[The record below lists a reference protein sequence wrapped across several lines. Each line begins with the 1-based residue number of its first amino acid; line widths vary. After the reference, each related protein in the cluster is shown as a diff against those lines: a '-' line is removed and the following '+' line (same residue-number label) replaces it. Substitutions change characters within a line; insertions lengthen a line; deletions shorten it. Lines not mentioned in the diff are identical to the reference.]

1 MTTDSSS
8 QGQHFDDKLL
18 TARGPLVGSLTVP
31 GDKSIGH
38 RSLLIGALCDG
49 AVEVTGLSDGEDNRS
64 SAAVLAAMGVRIER
78 HGGGRATVHGVGLD
92 GLVAPSG
99 PLDCGNSGTT
109 MRLVL
114 GILAGQPF
122 EATLIGD
129 HSLSR
134 RPMKRVLAPLGRM
147 GLTVVSA
154 RDGDYAPLTV
164 RGRRPLTA
172 IHYDS
177 PVASAQI
184 KSAILLAGLW
194 ADGATT
200 VSEPEVSRDHTERM
214 LAYLKDG
221 ARLAAK
227 PIHVPGDLSSAAFML
242 GAALMVEGSEVTVRD
257 VGVNPTR
264 VGFLEVLHAM
274 GVEVERGSPIEK
286 NGEPLADLRVRHGRL
301 RGTTIAGELTVKAI
315 DELPLIATLASFAEG
330 ATVIRDAKELRV
342 KESDRI
348 AQTARMLRSFG
359 VAVDEHEDG
368 LTVHGEPGRTLRPG
382 DIDADGDH
390 RIAMCASLLAIQ
402 APGSVIRGAA
412 TIATS
417 FPSFH
422 ACLRQLGAS

>member
-1 MTTDSSS
+1 MMTETIFEGS
-8 QGQHFDDKLL
+8 QGEPTLL
-18 TARGPLVGSLTVP
+18 SARGPLTGTLTVP
-31 GDKSIGH
+31 GDKSVGH

-49 AVEVTGLSDGEDNRS
+49 PVAVTGLSDGEDNRS
-64 SAAVLAAMGVRIER
+64 SAAVLSAMGVRIER
-78 HGGGRATVHGVGLD
+78 HGQGRATVHGVGLD
-92 GLVAPSG
+92 GLSAPSG

-122 EATLIGD
+122 EATLVGD

-134 RPMKRVLAPLGRM
+134 RPMKRVLAPLAKM
-147 GLTVVSA
+147 GLTVLSA
-154 RDGDYAPLTV
+154 RDNDYAPLTV
-164 RGRRPLTA
+164 RGKRPLTA

-194 ADGATT
+194 ADGVTT

-214 LAYLKDG
+214 LAYLKEG

-242 GAALMVEGSEVTVRD
+242 GAALMVEGSDVTVRD

-264 VGFLEVLHAM
+264 VGFLEVLAGM

-286 NGEPLADLRVRHGRL
+286 NGEPLADLRVRHGHL
-301 RGTTIAGELTVKAI
+301 RGTRISGELTVKAI
-315 DELPLIATLASFAEG
+315 DELPLIATLASFADGLTE
-330 ATVIRDAKELRV
+330 IRDAKELRV

-359 VAVDEHEDG
+359 VTVDEHEDG
-368 LTVHGEPGRTLRPG
+368 LTVHGQPGRTLTPG

-390 RIAMCASLLAIQ
+390 RIAMCASLLALQ

>member
-1 MTTDSSS
+1 MTGLSTPDVSPTP
-8 QGQHFDDKLL
+8 LV
-18 TARGPLVGSLTVP
+18 ARRPLVGTLTVP
-31 GDKSIGH
+31 GDKSVGH

-49 AVEVTGLSDGEDNRS
+49 PVEVTGLSDGEDNRS
-64 SAAVLAAMGVRIER
+64 SAAVLSRLGVRIER
-78 HGGGRATVHGVGLD
+78 HGQGRATVHGVGLD
-92 GLVAPSG
+92 GLVQPTG

-134 RPMKRVLAPLGRM
+134 RPMKRVLAPLSQM
-147 GLTVVSA
+147 GLTVVAA
-154 RDGDYAPLTV
+154 RDGDFAPLTV

-172 IHYDS
+172 IDYAS

-194 ADGATT
+194 ADGETRVT
-200 VSEPEVSRDHTERM
+200 EPERSRDHTERM
-214 LAYLKDG
+214 LAYLRDG
-221 ARLAAK
+221 RRLAAR

-242 GAALMVEGSEVTVRD
+242 GAALIVEGSDVTVRD

-264 VGFLEVLHAM
+264 TGLLEVLRAM
-274 GVEVERGSPIEK
+274 GVEVERGEAREQ
-286 NGEPLADLRVRHGRL
+286 NGEPVADLRVRHGAM
-301 RGTTIAGELTVKAI
+301 RGTRVAGELTVKAI
-315 DELPLIATLASFAEG
+315 DELPLIATLASFAAGPTE
-330 ATVIRDAKELRV
+330 IRDARELRV

-348 AQTARMLRSFG
+348 AQTAKMLRSFG
-359 VAVDEHEDG
+359 VTVDEHDDG
-368 LTVHGEPGRTLRPG
+368 LTVHGVVGRRLVAG
-382 DIDADGDH
+382 QIDADGDH
-390 RIAMCASLLAIQ
+390 RIAMCASLLALA
-402 APGSVIRGAA
+402 APGTRIDGAA

-422 ACLRQLGAS
+422 ECLRALGAE